1 VSLIPPSVDE
11 NAGRTGPHDDIAS
24 LRPASVTLDSAGHV
38 GEALR
43 QAREILGLDIDDI
56 ALVTKVRAAYIAALE
71 DMDLSALPAGP
82 FATGYV
88 RAYARALGLDPQT
101 VAARF
106 KSEAPEPDTTLRSP
120 FGLRFRRWGRL
131 RGLAAAAMVVVA
143 SFTAWNLF
151 VRIRTVPTR
160 PAAVAPTLAVRPKS
174 APGPA
179 ILGAPL
185 PAPPEATTPPPYE
198 TPGLADATARTGP
211 DAAAAVTARIAAEA
225 AAARP
230 ADPIPAGAP
239 FAPRGSIFGA
249 SKGQVVLQALR
260 PMSLVVRGGGGAI
273 LFARQLAAGEAWRAP
288 DVAGVAADVDAPRA
302 IEAYVGGKAAGV
314 LAPGLSPLSTLQAPR
329 AAHAS
334 PSN

>member
-1 VSLIPPSVDE
+1 MSLTPLS
-11 NAGRTGPHDDIAS
+11 TGESEERAASHDGIAA

-43 QAREILGLDIDDI
+43 GARERLGLDVDDI
-56 ALVTKVRAAYIAALE
+56 ALATKVRASYVAALE
-71 DMDLSALPAGP
+71 EMNLDALPAGP

-88 RAYARALGLDPQT
+88 KAYARALGLDPDV

-106 KSEAPEPDTTLRSP
+106 KGETPEPDVELRSP
-120 FGLRFRRWGRL
+120 LGLRFKRWSRL
-131 RGLAAAAMVVVA
+131 RGLAAAALVVVTG
-143 SFTAWNLF
+143 FTAWNLL
-151 VRIRTVPTR
+151 VRIRSIPART
-160 PAAVAPTLAVRPKS
+160 PAAAPSLA
-174 APGPA
+174 APSKPAAGPA

-230 ADPIPAGAP
+230 ADPILSGAP
-239 FAPRGSIFGA
+239 FSPHGEIFGA
-249 SKGQVVLQALR
+249 AKGPIVLQALR
-260 PMSLVVRGGGGAI
+260 PMSLVVRSGGAI

-288 DVAGVAADVDAPRA
+288 DAAGLSADVDAPRA
-302 IEAYVGGKAAGV
+302 IEAYVGGKAAGL
-314 LAPGLSPLSTLQAPR
+314 LAPGLTPLSTLK
-329 AAHAS
+329 S
-334 PSN
+334 PQPPSKTTSN